1 MKKVR
6 LKGDF
11 IVVAT
16 ALSTMVSG
24 ARLAHGQTQ
33 SPGRTIDLTIYKEDF
48 ALISEKRPIS
58 LQGGHQRLTISDLS
72 KLLDPSS
79 VMFDWIGMTN
89 HPNIVATTYDL
100 GIGSYSK
107 MLTRLNGKQVEMMWP
122 NSNGK
127 PGDTI
132 TGKLEA
138 TPNGDSYSLRT
149 QDKLLVNPGGTILA
163 SADTEVSTQPQ
174 LTVELES
181 STNNQANLG
190 MSYLTRGMSW
200 STNYVARLQPKSDK
214 IELQCWATV
223 VNSTGIPFP
232 SARVTLMAGS
242 PNRLVDNGIGGEDI
256 SGQPVYSGTYA
267 VSSLNVSANSP
278 GGPGGTVAST
288 RNAARITV
296 GESYAYKIPSL
307 ASIGQDQMNRVSV
320 LGTRVVP
327 IKRDYSIRLPYLSDS
342 GFAEEEVGQSR
353 HTSAVLSL
361 MFVNDASSKL
371 GVPLPSGVVRVY
383 EKDRDGQERY
393 IGASSIADTS
403 KKEHVS
409 LAMSKVFDVYSSEHV
424 IESKRIRKHLL
435 RKAVEV
441 TLHNEKDTPITIRLV
456 QSFAGQGEPYFE
468 SNKSEKIELNT
479 RQWKVLVKA
488 GEDKKVKYILDVRD

>member
-278 GGPGGTVAST
+278 SH
-288 RNAARITV
+288 RN
-296 GESYAYKIPSL
+296 
-307 ASIGQDQMNRVSV
+307 
-320 LGTRVVP
+320 
-327 IKRDYSIRLPYLSDS
+327 
-342 GFAEEEVGQSR
+342 
-353 HTSAVLSL
+353 
-361 MFVNDASSKL
+361 
-371 GVPLPSGVVRVY
+371 
-383 EKDRDGQERY
+383 
-393 IGASSIADTS
+393 
-403 KKEHVS
+403 
-409 LAMSKVFDVYSSEHV
+409 
-424 IESKRIRKHLL
+424 
-435 RKAVEV
+435 
-441 TLHNEKDTPITIRLV
+441 
-456 QSFAGQGEPYFE
+456 
-468 SNKSEKIELNT
+468 
-479 RQWKVLVKA
+479 
-488 GEDKKVKYILDVRD
+488 